1 MTATFTDKVPGN
13 KKRREKIK
21 IISRKK
27 HSGLV
32 IHFSLPSTYVEYTSH
47 SLDFKR
53 GAAVMKNILLVAGC
67 FCPRCGSKVHKHLRF
82 SFPNIS
88 QRTKKTQYFK
98 GKVQILIFY
107 LPQWMSG
114 TCFQSVWCLNIRV
127 SDGSAS
133 MSRMLNWFENE
144 LCKWKWVLRK
154 KKTSHWV
161 DRGAR

>member
-88 QRTKKTQYFK
+88 QRTKKRNISRAKYKFSYFIYHSECQ
-98 GKVQILIFY
+98 G
-107 LPQWMSG
+107 
-114 TCFQSVWCLNIRV
+114 RV
-127 SDGSAS
+127 S
-133 MSRMLNWFENE
+133 SRF
-144 LCKWKWVLRK
+144 
-154 KKTSHWV
+154 
-161 DRGAR
+161 GA